1 MTIGIMSNIVKISW
15 DDSFEDDSF
24 WHISHKSNLHKIGIK
39 KGQKTLNNYY
49 SNKSDAVFVGSMSY
63 CLTEYPKYTKNGI
76 YHLYKIDQW
85 EMSGKKGEWVGT
97 PPHNNTQ
104 KTDQFKCYDD
114 IPPSSRRG
122 DETIT
127 YYGQYKIKNGIAFPW
142 KNGWE
147 AKDITEQIIHLNRLN
162 NQPQNPEEYVK
173 VLVEISMMDKK
184 ALAQNGGKRFYTKR
198 LKRKNLSP
206 RDKWEQKRADDSK
219 KRKLVKL
226 LEKP

>member
-1 MTIGIMSNIVKISW
+1 MTIGIMSKIVKLSW
-15 DDSFEDDSF
+15 DDSFQDDSF

-49 SNKSDAVFVGSMSY
+49 SNKSNAVFVGSMSY
-63 CLTEYPKYTKNGI
+63 CLTEYPKYTRNGI
-76 YHLYKIDQW
+76 YHLYKIDNW
-85 EMSGKKGEWVGT
+85 YMSGKKGEWVGT
-97 PPHNNTQ
+97 PQHNNTQ

-114 IPPSSRRG
+114 ILPSNRRG

-127 YYGQYKIKNGIAFPW
+127 YYGQYKIKDGIAIPY

-147 AKDITEQIIHLNRLN
+147 SKDIVEQIIHLNRLN

-219 KRKLVKL
+219 KRKLLKL